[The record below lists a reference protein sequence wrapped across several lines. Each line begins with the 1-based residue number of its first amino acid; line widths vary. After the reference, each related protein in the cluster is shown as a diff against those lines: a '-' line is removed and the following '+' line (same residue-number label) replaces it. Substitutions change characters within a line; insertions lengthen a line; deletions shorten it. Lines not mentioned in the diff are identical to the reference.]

1 MVQVTDDHDRCQFC
15 VSMSMME
22 LWERHIAGEWI
33 HVLEDFKKD
42 PNTDGYYF
50 YDPSHECFMFSD
62 MKTAIYFRIKI
73 S

>member
-1 MVQVTDDHDRCQFC
+1 
-15 VSMSMME
+15 MSMME